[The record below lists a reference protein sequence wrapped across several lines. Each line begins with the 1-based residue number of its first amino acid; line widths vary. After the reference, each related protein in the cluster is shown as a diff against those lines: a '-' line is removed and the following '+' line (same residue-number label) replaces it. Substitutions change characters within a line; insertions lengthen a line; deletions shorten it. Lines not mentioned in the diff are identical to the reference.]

1 LAPGRGRDLDALL
14 ASVLPRFGRAE
25 PWRHAGVYVR
35 GLLSDLVR
43 KNGWTLAEFAGA
55 RDATSMQRMLNA
67 ARWDTDGVRDD
78 VRRWLVHRFGDWNRG
93 MLVVDEVCFPKAGS
107 HSVGV
112 HRHHPPGSQRAANA
126 QVAVLLSYVSPRGR
140 ALVDCELFL
149 PPEWLADRARARA
162 LGVPDEVSF
171 ADGDGLAVRMV
182 QRAFEAHGPTAWVV
196 AGGSLAPHNRLR
208 AWLGE
213 RGQPYVLAT
222 PVESLVPVRDGAL
235 VEPGRIVDA
244 VPRSAWIR
252 ADRTS
257 APAAAGERWA
267 LVSMADPADPSG
279 AAGAA
284 GAERGQ
290 RLEHGLLIRRPS
302 TRSAESEFYRCGFP
316 GRAPLLELVR
326 AARAEDTVRQNVRWA
341 NENIGLDHYQ
351 VRRYDAWYRH
361 MTLCLLAGVFV
372 ATSRLEGRRPAGD
385 D

>member
-1 LAPGRGRDLDALL
+1 LAPGRGWDLDALL

-67 ARWDTDGVRDD
+67 ARWDTGGVRDD
-78 VRRWLVHRFGDWNRG
+78 VRRWVVHRFGDWNRG
-93 MLVVDEVCFPKAGS
+93 MLVVDEVRFPKAGS
-107 HSVGV
+107 HSAGV
-112 HRHHPPGSQRAANA
+112 HRHHPSGSQRAANV

-149 PPEWLADRARARA
+149 PGEWLADRARARR

-171 ADGDGLAVRMV
+171 ADRDGLAVRMV

-196 AGGSLAPHNRLR
+196 AGGSLTPNNRLR
-208 AWLGE
+208 AWLEE
-213 RGQPYVLAT
+213 RGQPYLLAT
-222 PVESLVPVRDGAL
+222 PAESLVPVRYGTL
-235 VEPGRIVDA
+235 VEPGRIIDA

-252 ADRTS
+252 ADRSS
-257 APAAAGERWA
+257 APAIAGERWA
-267 LVSMADPADPSG
+267 LVSMSDPSVPG
-279 AAGAA
+279 HGP
-284 GAERGQ
+284 
-290 RLEHGLLIRRPS
+290 RLEHGLLIRRTSRQPS
-302 TRSAESEFYRCGFP
+302 GSGFYRCRFS
-316 GRAPLLELVR
+316 GRTPLMELVR
-326 AARAEDTVRQNVRWA
+326 AARAEDAVRDSVRWA

-361 MTLCLLAGVFV
+361 MTLCLLAGAVV
-372 ATSRLEGRRPAGD
+372 ATSRLEGRGRAGAAPPD
-385 D
+385 PSGT